1 MSAANEIRTLPE
13 ALEDSA
19 WISSLPQPYRGNYLR
34 VETSRIFRSL
44 TSTFAI
50 LLETHVLDLSGALQN
65 ILEPYQTI
73 ELLSKAFESFT
84 ELKKKKSLLNQN
96 QNLTGLIA
104 REPSLA
110 ELSRTL
116 YILVGLRLLDLSEPF
131 QSIFKLS

>member
-13 ALEDSA
+13 ALKDSA

-34 VETSRIFRSL
+34 VETSRVFRSL

-73 ELLSKAFESFT
+73 ELLSKASESFT
-84 ELKKKKSLLNQN
+84 ELKKKEAK
-96 QNLTGLIA
+96 IKIK
-104 REPSLA
+104 
-110 ELSRTL
+110 TL
-116 YILVGLRLLDLSEPF
+116 QD
-131 QSIFKLS
+131 